1 MRTTDYIANAYR
13 TFVLNPRRTALTMLG
28 LVIGI
33 ASVIMLN
40 VIGLGAERAILQ
52 TVSILGTN
60 TIFISSGPGDGGGQP
75 NFVPTDPLRMRDV
88 RALEALDDIGQI
100 VPIVLSSGQT
110 AYLENDLNAMIFGS
124 YPEIA
129 GFYSLSLDS
138 GRFFDDSDVSSSS
151 RVGVIGS
158 TLAEKLFPNEDPV
171 GKRIKIQ
178 KKSFE
183 VIGVLE
189 PLGVA
194 TGFAD
199 VNQRVYMPISAA
211 QSYLTGKTSEVSFI
225 GVLADT
231 DLEVAISEIRFALRD
246 SRDIENPTGDLALDD
261 FRVSTQQ
268 ELVEIISTVISA
280 LQLFMSA
287 IAAISLIVGGIGIMN
302 IMLVAVSER
311 TREIGLRKALGATSG
326 SITTLFVVEA
336 MSICG
341 VGGTIGIGVGLG
353 VGAIISAIAGQYVP
367 GWGFAFSWDMLIIA
381 VGVSLIIGVIF
392 GVYPARRAGKLDPIT
407 SLRYE

>member
-1 MRTTDYIANAYR
+1 MRTSDYIANAYR

-40 VIGLGAERAILQ
+40 VIGLGAERAILH
-52 TVSILGTN
+52 TISILGTN
-60 TIFISSGPGDGGGQP
+60 TIFIAPGPGDGGGQP
-75 NFVPTDPLRMRDV
+75 NFISVEPLRMRDV
-88 RALEALDDIGQI
+88 RVLEALEGLGQV
-100 VPIVLSSGQT
+100 VPIVLSSGQ
-110 AYLENDLNAMIFGS
+110 AVYLENDLNTMAFGS

-129 GFYSLSLDS
+129 GFYSLSVES
-138 GRFFDDSDVSSSS
+138 GRFFDDTDVSSGS
-151 RVGVIGS
+151 RVVVIGS
-158 TLAEKLFPNEDPV
+158 TIAEKLFPNEDPV
-171 GKRIKIQ
+171 GKRVKIQ
-178 KKSFE
+178 KQSFE
-183 VIGVLE
+183 VVGVLE

-194 TGFAD
+194 TGFMD
-199 VNQRVYMPISAA
+199 VNQRVYMPLSAA

-231 DLEVAISEIRFALRD
+231 DLEIAISEIRFALRD

-268 ELVEIISTVISA
+268 ELVDIISTVISA

-311 TREIGLRKALGATSG
+311 TREIGLRKALGATSN

-336 MSICG
+336 MAICG
-341 VGGTIGIGVGLG
+341 VGGIVGIGAGLG
-353 VGAIISAIAGQYVP
+353 IGAIISAVAGQYVP
-367 GWGFAFSWDMLIIA
+367 GWSFAFSWDMIGIA
-381 VGVSLIIGVIF
+381 VGVSLIIGIIF
-392 GVYPARRAGKLDPIT
+392 GVYPARRAGRLDPIT